1 MGGTGAQTHGH
12 RLVMHLKRDMERSDP
27 RCGSV
32 GSPTVVVLTRPCS
45 KAVRIL
51 DGLADRGILVA
62 AVILRRSEG
71 VWRLFPLLRC
81 LGLRRVARICA
92 SRAHAEVFQPR
103 SANWRRA
110 DAYRA
115 RAGRVFEVPDL
126 NGDECVRILARLAPD
141 IAVIGCAGI
150 LRTPVFEIPRLGV
163 LNVHLGLVPDYRGNS
178 TVEWSVLEGADVGV
192 TLHFIDAGID
202 TGPVIAQRTV
212 PVQEGDDFA
221 KLSRRVGDA
230 GIDLLVSCLE
240 GLVGGESI
248 RGIPQKPSGKHAYG
262 IIPPHLQRVVYRK
275 LKERASR
282 EQQHPHPS

>member
-1 MGGTGAQTHGH
+1 
-12 RLVMHLKRDMERSDP
+12 MHLKRDMERSDP
-27 RCGSV
+27 SCGGA
-32 GSPTVVVLTRPCS
+32 GSLTVVVLTLPCS
-45 KAVRIL
+45 RAVRML
-51 DGLADRGILVA
+51 DAFADRGILVA
-62 AVILRRSEG
+62 AVILQRPGG
-71 VWRLFPLLRC
+71 VWRLVSLLRC

-92 SRAHAEVFQPR
+92 SWAHAEVFQLR
-103 SANWRRA
+103 SANWHRA

-115 RAGRVFEVPDL
+115 RAGRVFEVSDL
-126 NGDECVRILARLAPD
+126 NGDECVRILARLALD

-150 LRTPVFEIPRLGV
+150 LCTPVFEIPRFGV
-163 LNVHLGLVPDYRGNS
+163 LNVHPGLVPDYRGNS

-212 PVQEGDDFA
+212 PVQDGDDFA

-248 RGIPQKPSGKHAYG
+248 RGIPQKPSGKRAYG
-262 IIPPHLQRVVYRK
+262 IIPPHLQRAAYSK

-282 EQQHPHPS
+282 EPQ